1 MKKIFKGKTVRN
13 DMINKNVKDLFPYF
27 PISLSLN
34 KKLRRFRILSW
45 IIGGSAGSTQP
56 SPGRATLSFRSCQNP
71 QSGMTFMKQPAFTLV
86 EGGTH
91 VDLPPT
97 KVKFAF
103 TLAEVLITLGIIGI
117 VAAMTIPTLI
127 TNHQKKQT
135 VVKLQKAIS
144 VLNQAYRL
152 AYDDVGEVSIE
163 DASSMMAKDYFD
175 KYWAPYLK
183 TSLYCTD
190 YSVCGYSSN
199 TPLTFRNGT
208 RDPGSLVYP
217 LARTTF
223 YTPDGF
229 LYVIMTSITSNDEF
243 IPSGMVRVDI
253 NGAAPPNMYG
263 KDVFQLIRK
272 TDGEKGGLVLPECS
286 QYSDSQVNTNCSD
299 RGYGTCCA
307 EKIKRAG
314 WRIDDSYPW

>member
-1 MKKIFKGKTVRN
+1 MKCQAKIQSDVVIPNELGNGETCLGLLRRFVHKITNNNEISPHN
-13 DMINKNVKDLFPYF
+13 DMINKNGNELIDF
-27 PISLSLN
+27 
-34 KKLRRFRILSW
+34 KKF
-45 IIGGSAGSTQP
+45 
-56 SPGRATLSFRSCQNP
+56 
-71 QSGMTFMKQPAFTLV
+71 AFTLA

-272 TDGEKGGLVLPECS
+272 TDGEKGGLVLPDCS
-286 QYSDSQVNTNCSD
+286 QYSDSQVNANCSD